1 MNEEDELYGMEG
13 TGRFDTDEF
22 DQEYVDGGI
31 RDDVRNDDYDTC
43 ALSPSYALHKLTN
56 ALYCIVYIVVGSN
69 RWCRS
74 LRHRGSYC
82 CQRYNVPADR
92 QV

>member
-31 RDDVRNDDYDTC
+31 RDDVRSDTVYNNMWLYS
-43 ALSPSYALHKLTN
+43 LSNLH
-56 ALYCIVYIVVGSN
+56 
-69 RWCRS
+69 
-74 LRHRGSYC
+74 
-82 CQRYNVPADR
+82 
-92 QV
+92 

>member
-31 RDDVRNDDYDTC
+31 RDDVRSDTIC
-43 ALSPSYALHKLTN
+43 IEYIDTLQALANEFYTF
-56 ALYCIVYIVVGSN
+56 
-69 RWCRS
+69 
-74 LRHRGSYC
+74 
-82 CQRYNVPADR
+82 
-92 QV
+92 

>member
-31 RDDVRNDDYDTC
+31 RDDVRSDTIC
-43 ALSPSYALHKLTN
+43 GCTHW
-56 ALYCIVYIVVGSN
+56 V
-69 RWCRS
+69 
-74 LRHRGSYC
+74 H
-82 CQRYNVPADR
+82 
-92 QV
+92 

>member
-31 RDDVRNDDYDTC
+31 RDDVRSDTITC
-43 ALSPSYALHKLTN
+43 GCTH
-56 ALYCIVYIVVGSN
+56 
-69 RWCRS
+69 
-74 LRHRGSYC
+74 
-82 CQRYNVPADR
+82 
-92 QV
+92 